1 MTVSRAEY
9 LVLVVFDCSNKKML
23 PPGDIQRE
31 YDAIRYE
38 ERDDVILGLIK
49 KKLIQAVN
57 YMWTLTAAGH
67 DAIRPN
73 RVRVVTRR
81 RA

>member
-9 LVLVVFDCSNKKML
+9 LVLVVFDCSNKML
-23 PPGDIQRE
+23 PPADIRRE
-31 YDAIRYE
+31 YDAIGFE
-38 ERDDVILGLIK
+38 EREDIIQGLAK

-57 YMWTLTAAGH
+57 HMWTLTAAGH
-67 DAIRPN
+67 AAIRPN

>member
-23 PPGDIQRE
+23 PPGDIRRE
-31 YDAIRYE
+31 YDQISIE
-38 ERDDVILGLIK
+38 ERDEVVQRLVK
-49 KKLIQAVN
+49 KKLLHAVN
-57 YMWTLTAAGH
+57 YRWTLTEAGLA
-67 DAIRPN
+67 AIRPN

-81 RA
+81 RS